1 MVNFIKTQVNALRFV
16 QSAAYHLQG
25 GRRMKSIH
33 QRTKKELEIIKAF
46 LEDYDLWGDK
56 ETYTI
61 AKTTLQEQ
69 INNVKED
76 KQNG

>member
-1 MVNFIKTQVNALRFV
+1 
-16 QSAAYHLQG
+16 
-25 GRRMKSIH
+25 MKSIK

-69 INNVKED
+69 LNNEEVEKWR
-76 KQNG
+76 KIKPHNRL